1 MNINT
6 YSYRELQ
13 LNKIGKVYEY
23 CIYSEM
29 MIGTHIFDNDTFR
42 QLYSLNQRRF
52 ILSRSNLK
60 IEEVENFELFKGIF
74 RKITPIQFKKQ
85 LLNNYDNLEWYL
97 KQLYGVLNLND
108 FFHYG
113 NILDYIDITE
123 KNGKITTYFTIKYE
137 GNIYQIIKQ
146 AGHFLNIEKLTNK

>member
-6 YSYRELQ
+6 YSYREWQ

-23 CIYSEM
+23 SIYSEM
-29 MIGTHIFDNDTFR
+29 AIGAHIFDNDTFR

-52 ILSRSNLK
+52 ILSRCNLK

-74 RKITPIQFKKQ
+74 KDITPMQFKKQ
-85 LLNNYDNLEWYL
+85 LSNNYDNLEWYL
-97 KQLYGVLNLND
+97 MQLYGVLDLND
-108 FFHYG
+108 FFRYG
-113 NILDYIDITE
+113 NILNYIDITE
-123 KNGKITTYFTIKYE
+123 KNGKITTFFTVEYE

-146 AGHFLNIEKLTNK
+146 TGRFLNIEKLTNK

>member
-13 LNKIGKVYEY
+13 LDKIGKVYEY

-29 MIGTHIFDNDTFR
+29 MVRTHIFDNDTFR
-42 QLYSLNQRRF
+42 QLYSLN
-52 ILSRSNLK
+52 
-60 IEEVENFELFKGIF
+60 
-74 RKITPIQFKKQ
+74 
-85 LLNNYDNLEWYL
+85 
-97 KQLYGVLNLND
+97 
-108 FFHYG
+108 H
-113 NILDYIDITE
+113 
-123 KNGKITTYFTIKYE
+123 GKITTFFTVEHE

>member
-13 LNKIGKVYEY
+13 LDKIGKVYEY

-29 MIGTHIFDNDTFR
+29 MVRTHIFDNDTFR

-74 RKITPIQFKKQ
+74 RKITPMQFKKQ
-85 LLNNYDNLEWYL
+85 LSNNYDNLEWYL
-97 KQLYGVLNLND
+97 KQLYGVLNLSD
-108 FFHYG
+108 FLRYG
-113 NILDYIDITE
+113 NILDYIDTTE
-123 KNGKITTYFTIKYE
+123 KNGKITTFFTVEHE

>member
-13 LNKIGKVYEY
+13 LDKIGKVYEY

-29 MIGTHIFDNDTFR
+29 MVGTHIFDNDTFR

-85 LLNNYDNLEWYL
+85 LSNNYDNLEWYL
-97 KQLYGVLNLND
+97 KQLYGVLDLND
-108 FFHYG
+108 FFRYG
-113 NILDYIDITE
+113 NILNYIDITE
-123 KNGKITTYFTIKYE
+123 KNGKITTFFTVEYE

>member
-13 LNKIGKVYEY
+13 LDKIGKVYEY

-29 MIGTHIFDNDTFR
+29 MVGTHIFDNDTFR

-74 RKITPIQFKKQ
+74 RKITPMQFKKQ
-85 LLNNYDNLEWYL
+85 LSNNYDNLEWYL
-97 KQLYGVLNLND
+97 KQLYKVCLWYD
-108 FFHYG
+108 KDSSS
-113 NILDYIDITE
+113 I
-123 KNGKITTYFTIKYE
+123 KIE
-137 GNIYQIIKQ
+137 R
-146 AGHFLNIEKLTNK
+146 E

>member
-13 LNKIGKVYEY
+13 LDKIGKVYEY

-29 MIGTHIFDNDTFR
+29 MVGTHIFDNDTFR

-74 RKITPIQFKKQ
+74 RKITPKKTVKLQ
-85 LLNNYDNLEWYL
+85 LFSLLNTKATFIKLSN
-97 KQLYGVLNLND
+97 KQGI
-108 FFHYG
+108 F
-113 NILDYIDITE
+113 
-123 KNGKITTYFTIKYE
+123 
-137 GNIYQIIKQ
+137 
-146 AGHFLNIEKLTNK
+146 